1 MLHSMDGTAGTGVG
15 AYLRALLA
23 YVAGFA
29 LGGLPA
35 LGFVRKLSLVTDSGT
50 ALGIMSAL
58 LAFGGLL
65 VGFVASL
72 MLFSGRLENPARLT
86 LELAVAHRTRLR
98 FILASQAST
107 LVAALL
113 LCVLAVAWMVLF
125 AVAAPAI
132 SREVLGVAVFGYAG
146 VCLLRMLLLPLQ
158 IFELHEESLDAA
170 VESLEEDAK
179 RRYAKDPDEP
189 DSDTR

>member
-1 MLHSMDGTAGTGVG
+1 MLRSMDQTAGAGAG

-23 YVAGFA
+23 YVAGLA
-29 LGGLPA
+29 VGGFPA
-35 LGFVRKLSLVTDSGT
+35 LGFVGKLSLVTDSGT
-50 ALGIMSAL
+50 AIGIMSAV

-86 LELAVAHRTRLR
+86 FELAVAYRTRLR

-125 AVAAPAI
+125 AISAPAI
-132 SREVLGVAVFGYAG
+132 SREVLGVAVFAYAG
-146 VCLLRMLLLPLQ
+146 VCILRMLLLPLQ
-158 IFELHEESLDAA
+158 IFELHEESLDSA
-170 VESLEEDAK
+170 VEALEEDAK
-179 RRYAKDPDEP
+179 RRYSTDAEESGGDG
-189 DSDTR
+189 R